1 MKCSEAGVNGGN
13 GKSGMAGSLDE
24 DDEGGSVKTMRSR
37 DEYES
42 MRREYG
48 GRQISLC
55 I

>member
-13 GKSGMAGSLDE
+13 GKSRMAGSSDE
-24 DDEGGSVKTMRSR
+24 DDKEGSVKTMRSR

-48 GRQISLC
+48 GRRISLC
-55 I
+55 V